1 MNALQRRIALTAVL
15 SVTGMLLSVSAST
28 AIEATSTSIEKCK
41 LVKQNQNPLSPGFPR
56 DSALMPST
64 GTIRTLFLYVD
75 FPDNTSAQNNKTFT
89 AQYATATKKF
99 LETQSY
105 DRAKFIFDSTEKTFR
120 INKKSSSYGL
130 IQDGRGDAGR
140 LVQDAINAAD
150 AAIDFGKYD
159 LVTVVPPKDTKT
171 ILFSGALTGGAG
183 SFKSVEKDFS
193 SAVWIGQNKLSNFNQ
208 PGFGWSFY
216 THELG
221 HVLGLTHP
229 YFQRNGGPGAIWDLM
244 GNGGTSVPE
253 LIGWHRFLLDWIP
266 SKQIRCISKATLSKE
281 KLLISP
287 INTKNAGTK
296 FAMVSLNSK
305 HGLIIEVRRSSAYD
319 KLLPSEEGILVY
331 KVDTTKGDDEGIIT
345 VLGKK
350 GTKREG
356 QTLESLRKGEKVTYE
371 GVTIRVTASS
381 KAGDT
386 VEIYTK

>member
-1 MNALQRRIALTAVL
+1 MKALQRRIALAAVL
-15 SVTGMLLSVSAST
+15 SVTGMLLSMTSST
-28 AIEATSTSIEKCK
+28 AVEATGTSIEKCK

-75 FPDNTSAQNNKTFT
+75 FPDNTSVQNNKTFT
-89 AQYATATKKF
+89 AQYAATTKKF

-105 DRAKFIFDSTEKTFR
+105 GRAKFIFDSTEKTFR

-130 IQDGRGDAGR
+130 IQDGP
-140 LVQDAINAAD
+140 D

-193 SAVWIGQNKLSNFNQ
+193 SAVWIGKNKLSNFNQ

-216 THELG
+216 AHELG

-229 YFQRNGGPGAIWDLM
+229 YFQKNGGPGAIWDLM

-253 LIGWHRFLLDWIP
+253 FIGWHRFLLDWIP
-266 SKQIRCISKATLSKE
+266 SKQISCISKETLLKE

-287 INTKNAGTK
+287 INTKNTGTK
-296 FAMVSLNSK
+296 FVMVSLNSK
-305 HGLIIEVRRSSAYD
+305 QGLIVEVRRSSAFD
-319 KLLPSEEGILVY
+319 KLLPSEEGILIY

-345 VLGKK
+345 ILGTK

-356 QTLESLRKGEKVTYE
+356 QTLESLKKGEKITYE
-371 GVTIRVTASS
+371 GVTIRFTASS
-381 KAGDT
+381 KSGDT
-386 VEIYTK
+386 VEISKG